1 MKNYFKLFAILLCIG
16 IFSCSKSDDSGNN
29 GGNGGGGGLDP
40 QATYR
45 ITFTTNWTDSTHPT
59 DYPNNASFGRVFIAA
74 HSPSKNIFIM
84 NTVASDG
91 LKLYAEDGD
100 LSGLVSEHSGGEDDT
115 AMTII
120 TGSSSVGTSTT
131 VTFDINVTPTTTR
144 ISFVSKISPSPDW
157 FVGVPSFDLVNGN
170 ELIES
175 ASVRLY
181 PLDAG
186 SDSGTTYES
195 PDSPEPGPISQIVG
209 TPFSSGSIQSTQVGT
224 LSIERIDN

>member
-1 MKNYFKLFAILLCIG
+1 MKNYFKLFTLLWCIS
-16 IFSCSKSDDSGNN
+16 IFSCSSSDDSSD
-29 GGNGGGGGLDP
+29 NGGGGGSLDP

-45 ITFTTNWTDSTHPT
+45 ITFTTNFTATTHPT
-59 DYPNNASFGRVFIAA
+59 DYPDNASFGRVFLAA
-74 HSPSKNIFIM
+74 HSPGSSIFNLGGI
-84 NTVASDG
+84 ASDG
-91 LKLYAEDGD
+91 LKKYAEDGD
-100 LSGLVSEHSGGEDDT
+100 LTDLVAEHSGGEDNNL
-115 AMTII
+115 MTII
-120 TGSSSVGTSTT
+120 TGSSNVGTNTT

-157 FVGVPSFDLVNGN
+157 FVGVSSFDLVSGN

-186 SDSGTTYES
+186 SDSGTSYES
-195 PDSPEPGPISQIVG
+195 PDSPEAGPITQIQG
-209 TPFSSGSIQSTQVGT
+209 TPFSSGTIESTQLGT

>member
-1 MKNYFKLFAILLCIG
+1 MKNYFKLLALLLCVG
-16 IFSCSKSDDSGNN
+16 IFSCSKSDDSSDN
-29 GGNGGGGGLDP
+29 GGGGGGGLDP

-45 ITFTTNWTDSTHPT
+45 ITFTTNFTETTHPT
-59 DYPNNASFGRVFIAA
+59 DYPDNASFGRVFLAA
-74 HSPSKNIFIM
+74 HSPAKNIFIM
-84 NTVASDG
+84 GNLASEG
-91 LKLYAEDGD
+91 LKLYAEEGD
-100 LSGLVSEHSGGEDDT
+100 LSGLVSEHTGGEDNT
-115 AMTII
+115 ATTVV

-131 VTFDINVTPTTTR
+131 VIFDINVTPTTTR

-170 ELIES
+170 ELIQS

-186 SDSGTTYES
+186 TDSGTSYDS
-195 PDSPEPGPISQIVG
+195 PDSPEPGPISQIQG
-209 TPFSSGSIQSTQVGT
+209 LPFNSGSIQSTQVGT

>member
-1 MKNYFKLFAILLCIG
+1 MKNYFKLIALMICIG
-16 IFSCSKSDDSGNN
+16 VFSCSKSDDSSNN
-29 GGNGGGGGLDP
+29 GSGGGGGLDP

-45 ITFTTNWTDSTHPT
+45 ITFTTNFTETTHPT
-59 DYPNNASFGRVFIAA
+59 DYPDNASFGRVFIAA

-91 LKLYAEDGD
+91 LKLYAEEGD

-115 AMTII
+115 AMTIL
-120 TGSSSVGTSTT
+120 TGSSSVGTNTT
-131 VTFDINVTPTTTR
+131 VTYDINVTPTTTR

-157 FVGVPSFDLVNGN
+157 FVGVPSFDLVNGS
-170 ELIES
+170 ELIQS

-195 PDSPEPGPISQIVG
+195 PNSPEPGPITQIQGV
-209 TPFSSGSIQSTQVGT
+209 PFSSGSVQSTQVGT